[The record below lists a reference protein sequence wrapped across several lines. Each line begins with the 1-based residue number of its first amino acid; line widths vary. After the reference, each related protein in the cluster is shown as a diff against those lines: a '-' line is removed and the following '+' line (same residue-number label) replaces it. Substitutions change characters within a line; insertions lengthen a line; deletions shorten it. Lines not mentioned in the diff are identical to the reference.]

1 MMLLMIYFL
10 GEAPEMEEVFGCALD
25 LSGGDLASNYWICIH
40 ENVST
45 MKAICEQTDE
55 RLV

>member
-1 MMLLMIYFL
+1 MLLMIYFL
-10 GEAPEMEEVFGCALD
+10 GEAPEREVVFGYALD
-25 LSGGDLASNYWICIH
+25 LSGGDLASNHWICTH